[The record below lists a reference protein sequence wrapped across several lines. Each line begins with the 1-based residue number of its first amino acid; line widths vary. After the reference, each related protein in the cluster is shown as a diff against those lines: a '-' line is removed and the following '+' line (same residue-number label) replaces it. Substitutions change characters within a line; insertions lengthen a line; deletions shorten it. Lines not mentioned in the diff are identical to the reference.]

1 MRKSE
6 PAVHIG
12 DTVHFAEYVQANL
25 KLNAIRNHVDT
36 NPAAAAAWIRN
47 SLATSLRSRKP
58 YSVNLLLG
66 GYDQAKEMPHLYW
79 IDYLGTVAEVP
90 YAAHGYGAYFCLST
104 MDRYHD
110 PTAGVEAGMELLKRC
125 INELQTRF
133 IIDLSV
139 HISTFNAK
147 HKAT

>member
-1 MRKSE
+1 M
-6 PAVHIG
+6 
-12 DTVHFAEYVQANL
+12 QANL
-25 KLNAIRNHVDT
+25 KLNSIRNHSDT

-58 YSVNLLLG
+58 YNVNLLLG
-66 GYDQAKEMPHLYW
+66 GYDQAKGVPHLYW
-79 IDYLGTVAEVP
+79 IDYLGTIAEVP

-110 PTAGVEAGMELLKRC
+110 PSAGLEAGMEVLKRC

-133 IIDLSV
+133 IIDL
-139 HISTFNAK
+139 
-147 HKAT
+147 